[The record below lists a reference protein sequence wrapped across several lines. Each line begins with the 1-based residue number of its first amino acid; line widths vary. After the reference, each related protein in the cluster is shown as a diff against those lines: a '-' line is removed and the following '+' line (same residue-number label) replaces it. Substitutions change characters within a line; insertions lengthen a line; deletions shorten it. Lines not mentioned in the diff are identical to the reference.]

1 MAPQDASTNNTNTP
15 APVSAPSR
23 MANNPILVGA
33 IGAIVA
39 LCVAITIL
47 LVYKW
52 VRKRRPESVAPSAA
66 YDSRQYV
73 YATLAN
79 SNAMTRNA
87 SEDSAR
93 AMLPKVYTPKAST
106 LTLPTIVTDDTSSV
120 SSYSPAV
127 ASSEIHEPSPIVP
140 LSTFARLSR
149 VCPCT
154 LTMNTPSKALPASP
168 ALLALP
174 PYQNTSPSRLQSIYA
189 DISRQ
194 KHSNPVLFAANVE
207 WWQDTLEAVVS
218 SGIQKTGSRIVLQ
231 ADAGLMALLRVPGAG
246 KPTVLLKPLSLPT
259 VLQGRAPHTQITAY
273 VVGKPLWWALEQLG
287 VVGEDT
293 SSSSRDNSWWG
304 EYVFLSLV
312 EQAADAV
319 LAQQAENVGAPADA
333 LYSHEGFKKTFV
345 PSMSEA
351 DMKILLR
358 FLQRDRGAIVV
369 DGDVIKFVDTRTA
382 QREITSIDRGM
393 LELKEAVQRLHAQ
406 IDDIRRKMDHY
417 TEQAKLALQ
426 QKHKPVALTYLR
438 QRKQFED
445 LLKKR
450 LGSLETLEG
459 TQLSV
464 ETAAGDVEILKSYE
478 TSTTTLRAILA
489 HPSLQ
494 RDNIDKTMDA
504 LAEANADAQEI
515 NTAIEIGGNAAIGI
529 ASNPA
534 FDEVDLE
541 RELAQLAEE
550 AKKEDEED
558 ALRKKLDRI
567 SLSPPIAQPETS
579 EVHGKKVAVSAT

>member
-1 MAPQDASTNNTNTP
+1 M
-15 APVSAPSR
+15 
-23 MANNPILVGA
+23 
-33 IGAIVA
+33 
-39 LCVAITIL
+39 ITCF
-47 LVYKW
+47 
-52 VRKRRPESVAPSAA
+52 R
-66 YDSRQYV
+66 
-73 YATLAN
+73 
-79 SNAMTRNA
+79 
-87 SEDSAR
+87 
-93 AMLPKVYTPKAST
+93 
-106 LTLPTIVTDDTSSV
+106 
-120 SSYSPAV
+120 
-127 ASSEIHEPSPIVP
+127 
-140 LSTFARLSR
+140 
-149 VCPCT
+149 CT
-154 LTMNTPSKALPASP
+154 LTMNTPSKALSASP

-194 KHSNPVLFAANVE
+194 KHSNPASFAANVE

-218 SGIQKTGSRIVLQ
+218 SGIQKAGSRIVLQ

-259 VLQGRAPHTQITAY
+259 VLAELRTRKSVFTQSEFLASTQSVYNPGWLPGRIAAY

-345 PSMSEA
+345 PNMSEA
-351 DMKILLR
+351 DMKILLK

-515 NTAIEIGGNAAIGI
+515 NTAIEIGGNAALGI
-529 ASNPA
+529 DSNPA
-534 FDEVDLE
+534 FDEDDLE

-567 SLSPPIAQPETS
+567 SLSPPVAQPETS
-579 EVHGKKVAVSAT
+579 EVHGEKVAVSAT